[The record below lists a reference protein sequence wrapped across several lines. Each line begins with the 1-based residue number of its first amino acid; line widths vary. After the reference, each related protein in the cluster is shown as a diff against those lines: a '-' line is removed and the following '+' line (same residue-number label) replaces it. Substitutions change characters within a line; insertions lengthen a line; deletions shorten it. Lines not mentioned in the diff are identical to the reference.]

1 MTAGEI
7 AALTASG
14 AGLLLVIWLMVV
26 LSQGILLMKKAS
38 AFLEQASRTA
48 AQAQKLMAEV
58 EEPLAG
64 MIHSAE
70 TAAAEAAAEQLSS
83 AAHHA
88 SSAVR
93 YASDAVQ
100 RSFSYME
107 EAVKEEQ
114 GKWQGIIRCSATGA
128 ELWRALKGANEADK
142 AAV

>member
-1 MTAGEI
+1 
-7 AALTASG
+7 
-14 AGLLLVIWLMVV
+14 
-26 LSQGILLMKKAS
+26 
-38 AFLEQASRTA
+38 
-48 AQAQKLMAEV
+48 MAEV

-70 TAAAEAAAEQLSS
+70 TAAAEAAAVLGTVRSCTGAAEQLSS